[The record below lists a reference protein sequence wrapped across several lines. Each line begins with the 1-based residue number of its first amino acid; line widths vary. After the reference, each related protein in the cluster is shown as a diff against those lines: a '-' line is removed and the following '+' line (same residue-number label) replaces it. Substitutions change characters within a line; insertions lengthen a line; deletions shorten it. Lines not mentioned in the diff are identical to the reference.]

1 MLKHLIATALLAAAA
16 ILPAAAQFRYGPE
29 AGMNFSTLNFRQ
41 PNLISVDQSVNP
53 AAALKCEF
61 MFTSFGLGLD
71 FGLGYSM
78 TGGFVDL
85 SRPVWQLNGF
95 GREHVM
101 IHNLNIPVHLRFK
114 WTKMQGLEEIIAPI
128 VYGGPEFNI
137 QLGHS
142 RAQMNGQKAFKY
154 SGGDVALACGLGVE
168 LFKQYQITAGYCWGV
183 TYALKTRQL
192 DDFSAR
198 CQGWTLRLAYFF

>member
-1 MLKHLIATALLAAAA
+1 MIKKLIATALLAAAA
-16 ILPAAAQFRYGPE
+16 IIPAAAQFRYGPE
-29 AGMNFSTLNFRQ
+29 AGINFSTLKFRQ
-41 PNLISVDQSVNP
+41 PDLVGVDQSVNP
-53 AAALKCEF
+53 AAAIKCEF
-61 MFTSFGLGLD
+61 MFTTFGLGID
-71 FGLGYSM
+71 FGAGYAM

-85 SRPVWQLNGF
+85 HQPVWQLNGF

-142 RAQMNGQKAFKY
+142 SADKNGQKAFRY

-168 LFKQYQITAGYCWGV
+168 LFKNYQITAGYTWGV
-183 TYALKTRQL
+183 TYSLKTRQL

-198 CQGWTLRLAYFF
+198 CQGWTLRLAYYF

>member
-1 MLKHLIATALLAAAA
+1 MLKNLIATALLAAAA
-16 ILPAAAQFRYGPE
+16 IMPAAAQFRYGPE
-29 AGMNFSTLNFRQ
+29 AGLNFSTLNFRQ
-41 PNLISVDQSVNP
+41 PDIVGVDQSVNP

-71 FGLGYSM
+71 FGIGYAM
-78 TGGFVDL
+78 TGGFADL
-85 SRPVWQLNGF
+85 NRPVWQLNGF

-114 WTKMQGLEEIIAPI
+114 WSKLQGLEDFIAPI

-137 QLGHS
+137 QLAHS
-142 RAQMNGQKAFKY
+142 NAEKNGQKAFKY
-154 SGGDVALACGLGVE
+154 SGGDVALACGLGLE
-168 LFKQYQITAGYCWGV
+168 LFKKYQITAGYSWGL
-183 TYALKTRQL
+183 TYSLKTRQL

-198 CQGWTLRLAYFF
+198 CQGWTLRLACYF

>member
-1 MLKHLIATALLAAAA
+1 MLKNLIATALLAAAA
-16 ILPAAAQFRYGPE
+16 IMPAAAQFRYGPA
-29 AGMNFSTLNFRQ
+29 AGLNFSTLNFRQ
-41 PNLISVDQSVNP
+41 PDIVGVDQSVNP

-71 FGLGYSM
+71 FGIGYAM
-78 TGGFVDL
+78 TGGFADL
-85 SRPVWQLNGF
+85 NRPVWQLNGF

-114 WTKMQGLEEIIAPI
+114 WSKLQGLEDFIAPI

-137 QLGHS
+137 QLAHS
-142 RAQMNGQKAFKY
+142 SAEKNGQKAFKY
-154 SGGDVALACGLGVE
+154 SGGDVALACGLGLE
-168 LFKQYQITAGYCWGV
+168 RFKKYQITAGYSWGL
-183 TYALKTRQL
+183 TYSLKTRQL

-198 CQGWTLRLAYFF
+198 CQGWTLRLACYF

>member
-1 MLKHLIATALLAAAA
+1 MLKHFIASVLLAAAA
-16 ILPAAAQFRYGPE
+16 VIPAAAQFRYGPE
-29 AGMNFSTLNFRQ
+29 AGLNFSKLNFRQ
-41 PNLISVDQSVNP
+41 PDIVTVDQSVNP

-61 MFTSFGLGLD
+61 MFTSFGLGID

-78 TGGFVDL
+78 MGGFANMNQ
-85 SRPVWQLNGF
+85 PVWELNGF

-101 IHNLNIPVHLRFK
+101 IHNLTIPVHLRFK
-114 WTKMQGLEEIIAPI
+114 WAKMQGLEDIIAPF

-142 RAQMNGQKAFKY
+142 RSEVNGFKAFKF

-168 LFKQYQITAGYCWGV
+168 LFKKFQITAGYNWGV
-183 TYALKTRQL
+183 TYALKTSQL

-198 CQGWTLRLAYFF
+198 TYGWNLRLAYFF